1 MSQLKP
7 GTVVTLKVAREV
19 DFGYFLTNG
28 TEEVLLHKSEQKG
41 KLQLEEDVRVFLYQ
55 EKLGRL
61 AATMAIPVV
70 QIGTY
75 GWCKVVEVKE
85 SLGVFVNIG
94 ISKDILIYKDDLPKL
109 REVWPVVGGRLYI
122 TLKTDKNGRLFGKLA
137 TETVM
142 EKQFKK
148 ADRSVFNQ
156 NVRGYVYRTLYS
168 GSFIITEE
176 GYRGFIHHSQRKT
189 EPHLGDEVSGR
200 VIDVKEDGTINVS
213 LLKRGYESIAED
225 AEKIF
230 TYLQE
235 RGGRMPYTD
244 KSHPED
250 IEKRFA
256 MSKGAFKR
264 ALGRLMKEGKIDQE
278 DGWTHIKKQS

>member
-7 GTVVTLKVAREV
+7 GTVANLKVAREV

-41 KLQLEEDVRVFLYQ
+41 KLQLEEDVRVFLYL

-122 TLKTDKNGRLFGKLA
+122 TLKTDKNGRLLGKLA

-156 NVRGYVYRTLYS
+156 NVRGYVYWTLYS

-230 TYLQE
+230 MYLQE

-244 KSHPED
+244 KSQPED

-264 ALGRLMKEGKIDQE
+264 ALGRLMKEGKIDQKE
-278 DGWTHIKKQS
+278 GWTYIKK

>member
-7 GTVVTLKVAREV
+7 GTVVILKVAREV

-122 TLKTDKNGRLFGKLA
+122 TLKTDKNGRLLGKLA

-230 TYLQE
+230 MYLQE

-244 KSHPED
+244 KSQPED

>member
-7 GTVVTLKVAREV
+7 GTVANLKVAREV

-41 KLQLEEDVRVFLYQ
+41 KLQLEEDVRVFLYL

-122 TLKTDKNGRLFGKLA
+122 TLKTDKNGRLLGKLA

-230 TYLQE
+230 MYLQE

-244 KSHPED
+244 KSQPED

-278 DGWTHIKKQS
+278 DGWTYIKK

>member
-7 GTVVTLKVAREV
+7 GTVVILKVAREV

-122 TLKTDKNGRLFGKLA
+122 TLKTDKNGRLLGKLA

>member
-7 GTVVTLKVAREV
+7 GTVANLKVAREV

-41 KLQLEEDVRVFLYQ
+41 KLQLEEDVRVFLYL

-122 TLKTDKNGRLFGKLA
+122 TLKTDKNGRLLGKLA

-230 TYLQE
+230 MYLQE

-244 KSHPED
+244 KSQPED

>member
-7 GTVVTLKVAREV
+7 GTVANLKVAREV

-122 TLKTDKNGRLFGKLA
+122 TLKTDKNGRLLGKLA

-230 TYLQE
+230 MYLQE

-244 KSHPED
+244 KSQPED

>member
-7 GTVVTLKVAREV
+7 GTVANLKVAREV

-28 TEEVLLHKSEQKG
+28 TEEVLLHKCEQKG
-41 KLQLEEDVRVFLYQ
+41 KLQLEEDVRVFLYL

-122 TLKTDKNGRLFGKLA
+122 TLKTDKNGRLLGKLA

-230 TYLQE
+230 MYLQE

-244 KSHPED
+244 KSQPED

-278 DGWTHIKKQS
+278 DGWTYIKK

>member
-7 GTVVTLKVAREV
+7 GTVVILKVAREV

-41 KLQLEEDVRVFLYQ
+41 KLQLEEDVRVFLYL

-122 TLKTDKNGRLFGKLA
+122 TLKTDKNGRLLGKLA

-230 TYLQE
+230 MYLQE

-244 KSHPED
+244 KSQPED

>member
-7 GTVVTLKVAREV
+7 GTVANLKVAREV

-41 KLQLEEDVRVFLYQ
+41 KLQLEEDVRVFLYL

-122 TLKTDKNGRLFGKLA
+122 TLKTDKNGRLLGKLA

-230 TYLQE
+230 MYLQE

-244 KSHPED
+244 KSQPED

-264 ALGRLMKEGKIDQE
+264 ALGRLMKEGKIDQKE
-278 DGWTHIKKQS
+278 GWTYIKK

>member
-41 KLQLEEDVRVFLYQ
+41 KLQLEEDVRVFLYL

-122 TLKTDKNGRLFGKLA
+122 TLKTDKNGRLLGKLA

-230 TYLQE
+230 MYLQE

-244 KSHPED
+244 KSQPED

>member
-7 GTVVTLKVAREV
+7 GTVANLKVAREV

-41 KLQLEEDVRVFLYQ
+41 KLQLEEDVRVFLYL

-122 TLKTDKNGRLFGKLA
+122 TLKTDKNGRLLGKLA

>member
-7 GTVVTLKVAREV
+7 GTVVILKVAREV

-28 TEEVLLHKSEQKG
+28 KEEVLLHKSEQKG

-122 TLKTDKNGRLFGKLA
+122 TLKTDKNGRLLGKLA

>member
-7 GTVVTLKVAREV
+7 GTVANLKVAREV

-41 KLQLEEDVRVFLYQ
+41 KLQLEEDVRVFLYL

-122 TLKTDKNGRLFGKLA
+122 TLKTDKNGRLLGKLA

-264 ALGRLMKEGKIDQE
+264 ALGRVMKEGKIDQE

>member
-7 GTVVTLKVAREV
+7 GTVANLKVAREV

-41 KLQLEEDVRVFLYQ
+41 KLQLEEDVRVFLYL

-122 TLKTDKNGRLFGKLA
+122 TLKTDK
-137 TETVM
+137 
-142 EKQFKK
+142 
-148 ADRSVFNQ
+148 
-156 NVRGYVYRTLYS
+156 
-168 GSFIITEE
+168 
-176 GYRGFIHHSQRKT
+176 
-189 EPHLGDEVSGR
+189 
-200 VIDVKEDGTINVS
+200 
-213 LLKRGYESIAED
+213 
-225 AEKIF
+225 
-230 TYLQE
+230 
-235 RGGRMPYTD
+235 
-244 KSHPED
+244 
-250 IEKRFA
+250 
-256 MSKGAFKR
+256 
-264 ALGRLMKEGKIDQE
+264 
-278 DGWTHIKKQS
+278 